1 MNKLI
6 ATIIFIVTSS
16 YFANPIESAEA
27 STRHSKHVSKSDHS
41 KSSSTD
47 QPRTVASWYG
57 AQFHGK
63 RTASGEKFDMYAMTA
78 AHKSLPLSSY
88 VEVTN
93 LKNHRSVIV
102 KINDSGPFRSKR
114 SMDLSYAAAKEIGM
128 NGPTE
133 IQITP
138 IANDSSLELLT
149 RIKDDKRG

>member
-1 MNKLI
+1 
-6 ATIIFIVTSS
+6 
-16 YFANPIESAEA
+16 
-27 STRHSKHVSKSDHS
+27 
-41 KSSSTD
+41 
-47 QPRTVASWYG
+47 
-57 AQFHGK
+57 
-63 RTASGEKFDMYAMTA
+63 MYAMTA

-102 KINDSGPFRSKR
+102 KINDRGPFRSKR